1 MAKNKQNNGLDKTD
15 IQQAVKK
22 LISQVYYDK
31 SNTNLHLRKQLVSY
45 LNEYGYDQL
54 VHRVQRYLSTK
65 KGISPSVEELIN
77 EIGYKVIPKSAT
89 PKNSFTDKQFVTNK
103 RSSEEY
109 EVRDINLIIDAPL
122 EVHVLS
128 VLWLM
133 KLGVQLD
140 AQLSDTCY
148 GNRLVLKEDSEEPVI
163 ESGRILLKPY
173 IKQYQL
179 WRDEGIRKTKAQLDE
194 GNDVAFIN
202 LDISSFYYF
211 VRIDW
216 NSLDLDFYG
225 SASLKR
231 LHKILK
237 GIHDHYTKIVIEDY
251 HQKCVYRDA
260 DEEDLL
266 NSGRVILPLGLVSS
280 YTLANHYLMDFDR
293 LIEEE
298 VSPEYYGRYVD
309 DIVLVLNKPKS
320 SENLSLKKL
329 ERLMEVYDHDLGLK
343 VNHPESI
350 TFILKNLSDIFKV
363 EQNDEDDYRFI
374 FRDTDL
380 QTYYN
385 RLFVQNRK
393 VLIYEFKA
401 GHSKSVIEKLVKD
414 LEERSS
420 EFQFLPTDGD
430 ANFDTDAFELLYDDS
445 FGKPRTLKD
454 YKESKLGL
462 ATYLYRRSSVALWA
476 DKGELSDESG
486 KILAFFKGINLINFY
501 QYWERV
507 FTYLIIAQRKQE
519 LIDLVDNCLEEIKR
533 IEVSADYKTG
543 RKDVVQTLT
552 EYLIISLAQ
561 ASSLDPQFI
570 IGQRETEEFDLT
582 TVFYNRKNFSDKLD
596 DELLDIIIDLRNTSF
611 VRNFYVIH
619 ALSELTEWGRNGES
633 VEVFPSLINKKFAW
647 KDINQDEFT
656 ITAQTYQI
664 PRFIRFFEV
673 NLFLWYQ
680 NVLANTW
687 YEVETGESFV
697 IESKKLFKRINGIAD
712 EISLNEIVEPD
723 TKEFKQSTSANADI
737 CISEL
742 HVDQDKAINFELDID
757 AENKVAVGLANIKV
771 DWQNEASRSV
781 RGTPVVNK
789 DRYSKISDL
798 LNKFV
803 SEKPSTKLAVLPE
816 NSIPHDYLGLL
827 VGFSKRHQKG
837 IIFGMEHLN
846 DGKFGYNFIMTCL
859 PVELN
864 NRYDAV
870 LIPRLKN
877 HYSYEE
883 EKYITGYGLEVAE
896 NQIAQYHLFKW
907 RDLYFT
913 TFYCFEL
920 ADIAHRS
927 LFRSKVDLLVASEFN
942 KDTNYFS
949 AIVESTSRDLNTIV
963 AQVNSSEYGDNRMT
977 RPAKSYFKNFCKVD
991 GGDNDL
997 IIISN
1002 IDLKE
1007 IREHQIK
1014 KYKLQKDDKVYKP
1027 SPPNFEIE
1035 YVHKRIRGEWI
1046 LKK

>member
-1 MAKNKQNNGLDKTD
+1 MGKIEKVD

-45 LNEYGYDQL
+45 LNKYGYDQL
-54 VHRVQRYLSTK
+54 VDRVQRYLSTK
-65 KGISPSVEELIN
+65 KAISPSLEELIN

-89 PKNSFTDKQFVTNK
+89 PKKPNTDKQFVTNK

-122 EVHVLS
+122 EIHVLS

-148 GNRLVLKEDSEEPVI
+148 GNRLVLKEDSDEPEI

-173 IKQYQL
+173 IKQYQI
-179 WRDEGIRKTKAQLDE
+179 WRDEGIRKTKAKLDE

-216 NSLDLDFYG
+216 DLIDLDFYG
-225 SASLKR
+225 SSSLKK
-231 LHKILK
+231 LHQILK
-237 GIHDHYTKIVIEDY
+237 RIHQHYTEIVAENY
-251 HQKCVYRDA
+251 SGKCVYDGKS
-260 DEEDLL
+260 DLDLL
-266 NSGRVILPLGLVSS
+266 SSGRVLLPLGLVSS
-280 YTLANHYLMDFDR
+280 YTLANHYLTDFDR

-298 VSPEYYGRYVD
+298 INPEYYGRYVD
-309 DIVLVLNKPKS
+309 DIVLVLNKPKPS
-320 SENLSLKKL
+320 YKLQPKKL
-329 ERLMEVYDHDLGLK
+329 EKLISYFEHEINVEDDT
-343 VNHPESI
+343 PES
-350 TFILKNLSDIFKV
+350 TLFILNNLSELFQIQQINKKGS
-363 EQNDEDDYRFI
+363 EDDEYRYI
-374 FRDTDL
+374 FRNTDL
-380 QTYYN
+380 RPYYD
-385 RLFVQNRK
+385 RLFIQNRK
-393 VLIYEFKA
+393 VLVYEFKE

-414 LEERSS
+414 VEEKSS

-552 EYLIISLAQ
+552 EYLIISIAQ

-570 IGQRETEEFDLT
+570 IGQLETVEFDLT
-582 TVFYNRKNFSDKLD
+582 TVFYNRKNFSDDLD
-596 DELLDIIIDLRNTSF
+596 DELLDIIVDLRNTSF

-619 ALSELTEWGRNGES
+619 ALSELTDWGRNGKS
-633 VEVFPSLINKKFAW
+633 VEELPSLISKKFGW
-647 KDINQDEFT
+647 KNINPEYFT
-656 ITAQTYQI
+656 ITVQSKKI

-673 NLFLWYQ
+673 SVFLWYQ
-680 NVLANTW
+680 SVLKKDW
-687 YEVETGESFV
+687 QKVESGTTFLKK
-697 IESKKLFKRINGIAD
+697 SKKLFRSVNGID
-712 EISLNEIVEPD
+712 SKELLTEIVEDKYKKLKP
-723 TKEFKQSTSANADI
+723 FTSKNQDL
-737 CISEL
+737 CISEI
-742 HVDQDKAINFELDID
+742 HVDQNNSINYETDID
-757 AENKVAVGLANIKV
+757 AKNQIAVGLANMKV
-771 DWQNEASRSV
+771 NWQNEASRSV

-789 DRYSKISDL
+789 ERYSRISDL

-803 SEKPSTKLAVLPE
+803 KEEPNTDLAVLPE
-816 NSIPHDYLGLL
+816 CSIPHDYLDLMM
-827 VGFSKRHQKG
+827 GFTKRNQKG
-837 IIFGMEHLN
+837 LIFGMEHVN
-846 DGKFGYNFIMTCL
+846 DGEFGYNFIMTCL

-864 NRYDAV
+864 RRNDAV

-877 HYSYEE
+877 HYSHEE
-883 EKYITGYGLEVAE
+883 QRYITGYGLKVAE
-896 NQIAQYHLFKW
+896 NQLAQYHLFKW
-907 RDLYFT
+907 RNLYFT
-913 TFYCFEL
+913 NFYCFEL

-927 LFRSKVDLLVASEFN
+927 LFRSKIDLLVASEFN
-942 KDTNYFS
+942 KDVEYFS
-949 AIVESTSRDLNTIV
+949 SIIESTARDLNTLV
-963 AQVNSSEYGDNRMT
+963 AQSNSSQFGDNRIR
-977 RPAKSYFKNFCKVD
+977 RPAKSYYKNLARVD

-997 IIISN
+997 IIISK
-1002 IDLKE
+1002 IDFKE

-1014 KYKLQKDDKVYKP
+1014 KYTLQKDDKVYKP
-1027 SPPNFEIE
+1027 SPPNFEVKF
-1035 YVHKRIRGEWI
+1035 VHKRIKGEWI
-1046 LKK
+1046 FND